1 MVRKMQITEYKKYQF
16 EGSKMKTKP
25 PNEFITRMVYCRNC
39 NERQAETRKICAQC
53 EKPLVN
59 PMKQKAN
66 MVLEQPELN

>member
-1 MVRKMQITEYKKYQF
+1 MQITEYKKFQLEVF
-16 EGSKMKTKP
+16 EMKTKLP
-25 PNEFITRMVYCRNC
+25 DESITRMVYCRNC

-66 MVLEQPELN
+66 MLLEQPELN

>member
-1 MVRKMQITEYKKYQF
+1 MQLTEYKKSQP
-16 EGSKMKTKP
+16 EGSEMKTKP

-66 MVLEQPELN
+66 MMIEQPKLNKGSY